1 LRRKREKHPPARP
14 SQSQARLLQ
23 IIIDA
28 IPAPIFYKDNAGI
41 YLGCNVAFEQFIGL
55 PREKVIG
62 CTVYEVAPPELAE
75 VYHQADLGLMRA
87 GGTQIYEA
95 RVAGSDKVFR
105 DVVFHKAVFIQQ
117 DGVSG
122 GVVGTMLDITER
134 KRAEAEVR
142 HLASFDAMTGLAS
155 RQLFMARLE
164 QSLEQARQKSESLVL
179 FFLDLYRF
187 KEVNDVLGHA
197 GGDEA
202 LQAIGRRLVDL
213 LGREDTLGR
222 LAGDEFALFLPRC
235 TAQEATVFAQQV
247 LATLSSPLQVAGQE
261 IMASASMGMALFPR
275 DGENGESLLRHADM
289 AMYEAKG
296 QGRNTFLF
304 YSEEMRRRLQA
315 RSELEAGL
323 RRALQ
328 QQEFDLHYQPQW
340 DLMSGRIVGAEALIR
355 WRCPHGNDVPPDH
368 FIQLAE
374 ETGLIHPL
382 GEWVLRTA
390 CLQHRAWREQ
400 RLPPLRLAV
409 NLSPLQF
416 QRPGFIDMVDRLL
429 EETGMLPG
437 QLEFEL
443 TESSLMGDVSAAIA
457 LMVDLKV
464 RGIQLAIDDFGTG
477 YSSLAHLKHFPIDRL
492 KIDRSFVRDVTSNPD
507 DAAIVQA
514 ILAMAHKL
522 NIEVLAEGVETAA
535 QRDFL
540 LFHHCREM
548 QGFFLGRP
556 MAADE
561 LAAQMALNS
570 YFQGLKNSALVPV
583 P

>member
-1 LRRKREKHPPARP
+1 
-14 SQSQARLLQ
+14 
-23 IIIDA
+23 
-28 IPAPIFYKDNAGI
+28 
-41 YLGCNVAFEQFIGL
+41 
-55 PREKVIG
+55 
-62 CTVYEVAPPELAE
+62 
-75 VYHQADLGLMRA
+75 
-87 GGTQIYEA
+87 
-95 RVAGSDKVFR
+95 
-105 DVVFHKAVFIQQ
+105 
-117 DGVSG
+117 
-122 GVVGTMLDITER
+122 
-134 KRAEAEVR
+134 
-142 HLASFDAMTGLAS
+142 
-155 RQLFMARLE
+155 
-164 QSLEQARQKSESLVL
+164 
-179 FFLDLYRF
+179 
-187 KEVNDVLGHA
+187 
-197 GGDEA
+197 
-202 LQAIGRRLVDL
+202 
-213 LGREDTLGR
+213 
-222 LAGDEFALFLPRC
+222 
-235 TAQEATVFAQQV
+235 
-247 LATLSSPLQVAGQE
+247 
-261 IMASASMGMALFPR
+261 
-275 DGENGESLLRHADM
+275 M